1 MTSLQPVLP
10 DWVIHRQFGDLP
22 LIRLLFS
29 KLQTKFLLGDFAVL
43 ATFLATL
50 EKQYKTVSEQV
61 LKGMGLFWK
70 NRKITIL

>member
-10 DWVIHRQFGDLP
+10 DWVIHRQSGYLP
-22 LIRLLFS
+22 LIRLIFS

-61 LKGMGLFWK
+61 LKGMVNFF
-70 NRKITIL
+70 